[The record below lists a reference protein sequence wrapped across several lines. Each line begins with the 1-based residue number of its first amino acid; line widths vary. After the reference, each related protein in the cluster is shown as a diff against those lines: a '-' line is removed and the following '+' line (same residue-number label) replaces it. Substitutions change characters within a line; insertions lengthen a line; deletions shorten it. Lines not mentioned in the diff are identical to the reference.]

1 MLAPLTSLTGGDSE
15 RLTLQV
21 AVIGIQ
27 QFNTTMNNIDNRVE
41 NSTQVWQN
49 QGSMIGGT
57 VATAFG
63 VLLAGA
69 IMKAL
74 DLMKRLGGAVIGWGI
89 GAVKEAADF
98 EEQITDL
105 AIAAGVFTDQA
116 DDTTGSIAEFE
127 QAAFELGKDVN
138 ILNTDANDAAEGMLV
153 LYKAGLSAE
162 EIFGPEGLQGA
173 VNGTTES
180 YGAFKTA
187 TDLAAVSGLELEK
200 AAELGVA
207 IMATFG
213 DQIELTGDASTD
225 AALKQAFLE
234 DSLDVITRVS
244 DSTITNIEDFSGA
257 LKNVGP
263 TAAGFGFNLTEVSQA
278 LGILSQRGLS
288 ANEAGTALRRMLAN
302 LNRDTKKVREA
313 NEELGVSLFDSEGN
327 LRNLEDV
334 MRDYSSALATGPDSI
349 VTSTIYVKDATADQM
364 ALNNEAIDVYES
376 MTEKIDLHN
385 AGLHILSDTTLT
397 KYQEQQA
404 AANRVMAEYGEIGVV
419 AKEVTSQLTEEER
432 ANHIQTLAG
441 VYGQNAFNALISEGG
456 EGFANLSVQM
466 EGATGFSER
475 LDVKLQTTTAQLEKV
490 ESFVK
495 TASLELKVGFKNS
508 IVGVLGPLVE
518 WLDKTGLIN
527 DVLDVLVGV
536 MEVVGGVISEKLIEV
551 IEQLPGSLEEVM
563 TWWDSLV
570 EGFETGTSFIEE
582 YLVPILE
589 MVWDWISQLA
599 PIIQDVAQTYIY
611 GYLIPAYEAL
621 WQQIQENVI
630 PAIQQVIDFL
640 GEYVPIAIDLL
651 NTWWETVLKP
661 IFELLSDL
669 IVNVVIPIVGDLV
682 GIFLSLL
689 IPAFKAVADF
699 VVTNVVPA
707 LLKLWNWFNEKI
719 IPVLKIVVEWLKD
732 NLVPAI
738 EDLKIW
744 VADELIPVLIDLWN
758 KFNDSIIPI
767 LKDVAEFIGD
777 VVDVIVDDVI
787 PAVVD
792 WIKEMRD
799 KLEPIIRTISDFIVN
814 TVIPKWKEFK
824 SDVIDPLIQVFKD
837 LWDSLDPIRTIL
849 ETIVGWFNT
858 LKDALSK
865 FELPDWLRRSSPP
878 PLYTSLMEIAGAMDY
893 IADRSA
899 PAMAEALGAMAMP
912 LASSVSSVD
921 NSVYTD
927 HRNYNLETNTL
938 LEPGQLALEFREM
951 ELSGR

>member
-1 MLAPLTSLTGGDSE
+1 MLAPLSSLTGGDSE
-15 RLTLQV
+15 RLTLQI
-21 AVIGIQ
+21 AVIGIS
-27 QFNTTMNNIDNRVE
+27 QFNTTMNNIDQRVT
-41 NSTQVWQN
+41 NSTTVWEN

-69 IMKAL
+69 IQNAL
-74 DLMKRLGGAVIGWGI
+74 GLMKDLAGAVIGWGI
-89 GAVKEAADF
+89 GAIEEAASF
-98 EEQITDL
+98 EEKITDL

-116 DDTTGSIAEFE
+116 DDTTGSIKEFE

-138 ILNTDANDAAEGMLV
+138 ILNTDANDAAEGLLV
-153 LYKAGLSAE
+153 LYKAGLTAD
-162 EIFGPEGLQGA
+162 EIFGPEGLQGTI
-173 VNGTTES
+173 NGTTES

-187 TDLAAVSGLELEK
+187 TDLAAISGLSLEK

-213 DQIELTGDASTD
+213 DQLVLTGDATVD
-225 AALKQAFLE
+225 AATKQAFLE
-234 DSLDVITRVS
+234 ESLDVITRVS

-263 TAAGFGFNLTEVSQA
+263 TAAGFGYDITEVSQA

-302 LNRDTKKVREA
+302 LNRDTNKVREA

-327 LRNLEDV
+327 LRGLEDV
-334 MRDYSSALATGPDSI
+334 MRDYSAALATGPDSI

-385 AGLHILSDTTLT
+385 AGLHILSDTTLA
-397 KYQEQQA
+397 KYQQQQL
-404 AANRVMAEYGEIGVV
+404 AANQVITEYGELAVV
-419 AKEVTSQLTEEER
+419 AKEVTTQLTEEEK

-456 EGFANLSVQM
+456 EGFANLSTQM
-466 EGATGFSER
+466 DGATGFSER
-475 LDVKLQTTTAQLEKV
+475 LEVKLGTTQAQLEKV

-495 TASLELKVGFKNS
+495 TASLELKVGFKDS
-508 IVGVLGPLVE
+508 IVGVLGPLVD
-518 WLDKTGLIN
+518 WLDNTGLIN
-527 DVLDVLVGV
+527 DVLDTLIGV
-536 MEVVGGVISEKLIEV
+536 METVGGVISEYLIEI
-551 IEQLPGSLEEVM
+551 IEDLPNSLEEVM
-563 TWWDSLV
+563 TWWDALV
-570 EGFETGTSFIEE
+570 EGFQTGTSFIQDN
-582 YLVPILE
+582 LVPILE
-589 MVWDWISQLA
+589 MVWDWMGQLA
-599 PIIQDVAQTYIY
+599 PIIQDLAVTYIY
-611 GYLIPAYEAL
+611 GYLIPAYEAI

-630 PAIQQVIDFL
+630 PAIQEVIDFL

-669 IVNVVIPIVGDLV
+669 IVNVVIPIIGDLV

-689 IPAFKAVADF
+689 IPAFRAAADF
-699 VVTNVVPA
+699 IVTNVVPA
-707 LLKLWNWFNEKI
+707 LLIVWEWFNEKI

-738 EDLKIW
+738 EDLKNWI
-744 VADELIPVLIDLWN
+744 ADDLIPILSDLWDKFNDNIIPVL
-758 KFNDSIIPI
+758 KR
-767 LKDVAEFIGD
+767 VAEFIGD

-792 WIKEMRD
+792 WMKEMRD
-799 KLEPIIRTISDFIVN
+799 NLEPIIRTISDFIVD

-837 LWDSLDPIRTIL
+837 LWDALEPIRVIL
-849 ETIVGWFNT
+849 LKVAELFNT
-858 LKDALSK
+858 VKNAIGAW
-865 FELPDWLRRSSPP
+865 ELPDWMQRHSPP
-878 PLYTSLMEIAGAMDY
+878 PLYTSLMEIASAMDY

-912 LASSVSSVD
+912 LAAGVSSVD
-921 NSVYTD
+921 NSSYVD
-927 HRNYNLETNTL
+927 RRNYNLETTTL

-951 ELSGR
+951 ELAGR

>member
-1 MLAPLTSLTGGDSE
+1 MLAPLSSLTGGDSE

-21 AVIGIQ
+21 AIIGIQ
-27 QFNTTMNNIDNRVE
+27 QFNTTMNKIDNRVE
-41 NSTQVWQN
+41 NSTTVWEK
-49 QGSMIGGT
+49 QGGMIGGT
-57 VATAFG
+57 VTTAFG

-69 IMKAL
+69 ITKAL
-74 DLMKRLGGAVIGWGI
+74 GLMKDLAGAVIGWGI
-89 GAVKEAADF
+89 DAVKEAAEF

-116 DDTTGSIAEFE
+116 DDTTGSIKEFE

-153 LYKAGLSAE
+153 LYKAGLTAE

-173 VNGTTES
+173 VNGTTET

-213 DQIELTGDASTD
+213 DQLELTGDASVD
-225 AALKQAFLE
+225 AATKQAFLE
-234 DSLDVITRVS
+234 DSLDIITRVS
-244 DSTITNIEDFSGA
+244 DSTIANIEDFSGA

-263 TAAGFGFNLTEVSQA
+263 TAAGFGYNITEVSQA

-327 LRNLEDV
+327 LRGLEDV
-334 MRDYSSALATGPDSI
+334 MKDYSAALATGPDSI
-349 VTSTIYVKDATADQM
+349 VTSTIYVKDATQAQM
-364 ALNNEAIDVYES
+364 DLNNEAVDVYED

-385 AGLHILSDTTLT
+385 AGLKILSDSTLE
-397 KYQEQQA
+397 KYQSQQS
-404 AANRVMAEYGEIGVV
+404 AANQVMNEYSELGVI
-419 AKEVTSQLTEEER
+419 AKEVTTQLTEEEK

-456 EGFANLSVQM
+456 EGFANLGEQM

-475 LDVKLQTTTAQLEKV
+475 LEVKLGTTQAELEKV

-495 TASLELKVGFKNS
+495 TASLELKVGFKDS
-508 IVGVLGPLVE
+508 IIGVLGPLVE
-518 WLDKTGLIN
+518 WLDSTGLIN
-527 DVLDVLVGV
+527 DVLDVLIDV
-536 MEVVGGVISEKLIEV
+536 METVGGVISEKLIGI

-563 TWWDSLV
+563 IWWDSLV
-570 EGFETGTSFIEE
+570 EGFQSASTFMEDN
-582 YLVPILE
+582 LVPILE
-589 MVWDWISQLA
+589 MVWDWMGQLA
-599 PIIQDVAQTYIY
+599 PIIEDIAVTYIQ
-611 GYLIPAYEAL
+611 GYLIPAYEEL
-621 WQQIQENVI
+621 WAQIEENVI
-630 PAIQQVIDFL
+630 PAFEKIVEFL
-640 GEYVPIAIDLL
+640 GEYVPQAIEVLGTFWD
-651 NTWWETVLKP
+651 TVLKP
-661 IFELLSDL
+661 AFEVIADL

-682 GIFLSLL
+682 GIFLSIL
-689 IPAFKAVADF
+689 IPALKAFADF
-699 VVTNVVPA
+699 VMTNVVPV
-707 LLKLWNWFNEKI
+707 LLVLWEKFNENVL
-719 IPVLKIVVEWLKD
+719 PVLQNVTAWLIE

-744 VADELIPVLIDLWN
+744 VADELIPVLTDLWN
-758 KFNDSIIPI
+758 KFNDSIIPV
-767 LKDVAEFIGD
+767 LKDVIGFIGD
-777 VVDVIVDDVI
+777 MVDVIVDEII

-792 WIKEMRD
+792 WFNEMND
-799 KLEPIIRTISDFIVN
+799 NLQPIIKAISDFIVD

-824 SDVIDPLIQVFKD
+824 TDVIDPLVQVFKD
-837 LWDSLDPIRTIL
+837 LWDALEPVRKIL
-849 ETIVGWFNT
+849 IQVAELFGTV
-858 LKDALSK
+858 KDAIGEW
-865 FELPDWLRRSSPP
+865 ELPEWMRRHSPP
-878 PLYTSLMEIAGAMDY
+878 PLYTSLMEIADAMDY

-899 PAMAEALGAMAMP
+899 PAMAGALGAMAMP
-912 LASSVSSVD
+912 LASGISSVT
-921 NSVYTD
+921 NSSYTD
-927 HRNYNLETNTL
+927 SRNYSLETNTL

-951 ELSGR
+951 ELAGR